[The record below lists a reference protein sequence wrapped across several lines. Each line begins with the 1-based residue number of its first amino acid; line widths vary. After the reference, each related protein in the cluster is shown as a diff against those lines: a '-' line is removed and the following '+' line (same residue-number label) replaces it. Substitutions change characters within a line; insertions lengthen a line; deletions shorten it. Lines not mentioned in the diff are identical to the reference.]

1 MSPSELL
8 TRPQPQVTGYKDS
21 LLHNFALALESCTQ
35 WLGWAEVL
43 VKEGGFNR
51 ADDPMLGR
59 YINTQS
65 HAFYSRRGRQRCTL
79 RHVMPLYNVH
89 PLFTICIISPICA
102 MLCCCGCVWLLPII
116 VIGKYSLAMVE
127 TNSGSFSTRDVL
139 CYVAVDAFGFHQT
152 YSSLN

>member
-51 ADDPMLGR
+51 ADDPMLVIGDC
-59 YINTQS
+59 YVIYKHNII
-65 HAFYSRRGRQRCTL
+65 
-79 RHVMPLYNVH
+79 PLWTPCYVVIYN
-89 PLFTICIISPICA
+89 IISYLWC
-102 MLCCCGCVWLLPII
+102 
-116 VIGKYSLAMVE
+116 K
-127 TNSGSFSTRDVL
+127 
-139 CYVAVDAFGFHQT
+139 QT
-152 YSSLN
+152 ILS

>member
-51 ADDPMLGR
+51 ADDPMLCHSHSKYESNDPYQAEIHR
-59 YINTQS
+59 VVQARDVTLTVNTNL
-65 HAFYSRRGRQRCTL
+65 TT
-79 RHVMPLYNVH
+79 PLK
-89 PLFTICIISPICA
+89 PKSIESFRL
-102 MLCCCGCVWLLPII
+102 
-116 VIGKYSLAMVE
+116 E
-127 TNSGSFSTRDVL
+127 RSFSTSDVL
-139 CYVAVDAFGFHQT
+139 CYVAVDAFGFHQS
-152 YSSLN
+152 YSLVHTA